1 MYKVKSIRISVQFK
15 YMYILH
21 LIYILYTSNMYM
33 YKMYLRTSLD
43 KKRMNECMNK
53 YCIVYKGLP
62 VNPFTQY

>member
-1 MYKVKSIRISVQFK
+1 
-15 YMYILH
+15 MYI
-21 LIYILYTSNMYM
+21 

>member
-15 YMYILH
+15 YMYIF
-21 LIYILYTSNMYM
+21 LYTSNMYM